1 MGRFDWG
8 RYAPVG
14 QDARQ
19 EAGLFALGLLIA
31 ALASLQFA
39 AAYGAA
45 RGRLFVQK
53 LGRPVLR
60 EGAVMPDFAELLG
73 WSFAGFWV
81 LLLCAVLAAALHAA
95 YHRQGGS
102 RADYL
107 MRRLPDRW
115 EYARRCLAVPAAAA
129 LAALLAMGVLLA
141 VYYTVYMTCTPE
153 ACLTPDQWGKIWRL
167 L

>member
-1 MGRFDWG
+1 MKGFDWG

-19 EAGLFALGLLIA
+19 EAGLFGLGLVIA
-31 ALASLQFA
+31 GLVSLQFA
-39 AAYGAA
+39 AAYHAA

-53 LGRPVLR
+53 LGRSVLR
-60 EGAVMPDFAELLG
+60 EGALMPDFADLLG
-73 WSFAGFWV
+73 WSFAGFGV
-81 LLLCAVLAAALHAA
+81 LLLGAVLTAALHAA
-95 YHRQGGS
+95 CHRQGGS

-115 EYARRCLAVPAAAA
+115 EYPRRCLAVPAAAA
-129 LAALLAMGVLLA
+129 LAGLLAMGALLA
-141 VYYTVYMTCTPE
+141 VYYAVYMTCTPA

-167 L
+167 P